1 MTMATTMRVWLYPA
15 NNVLGGPIEPRD
27 AVSADDR
34 KVYFSDHSGAKRS
47 AVYFT
52 VTQAQLQRFKD
63 ISEEYP

>member
-1 MTMATTMRVWLYPA
+1 MTMAATMRVWLYPA
-15 NNVLGGPIEPRD
+15 DSVLGGTIEPRE
-27 AVSADDR
+27 AIAADDR

-52 VTQAQLQRFKD
+52 VRQAQLQRFKD